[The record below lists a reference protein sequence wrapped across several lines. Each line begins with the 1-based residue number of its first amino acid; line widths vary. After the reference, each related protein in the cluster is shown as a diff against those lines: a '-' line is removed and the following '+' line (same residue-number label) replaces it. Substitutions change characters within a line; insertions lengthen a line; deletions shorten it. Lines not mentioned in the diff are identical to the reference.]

1 MTGIL
6 KSVKEFLEVLIC
18 SWFSTLLEIL
28 PNASEEES
36 LEPLLTPF
44 SEMQGRIRQF
54 SNTSK
59 SLIYTQNEHQYF

>member
-28 PNASEEES
+28 PNASEEGS